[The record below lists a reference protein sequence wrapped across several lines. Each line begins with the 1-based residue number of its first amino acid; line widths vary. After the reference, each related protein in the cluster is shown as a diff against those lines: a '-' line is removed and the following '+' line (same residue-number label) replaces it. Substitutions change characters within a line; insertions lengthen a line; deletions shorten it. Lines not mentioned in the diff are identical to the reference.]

1 MFFPPGSGSE
11 FLSCPPFDDSGSSH
25 IRTLLRLQLQ
35 IKSIFLNNKIN
46 FQNKGSVSDPHGR
59 LDPDSNYSIGH
70 TAGIVII
77 SVLKK
82 KNTNRIFL
90 LYLFTISFLQILKQD
105 QGRMKIIPKNT
116 VKVNYKKYFSLKIMI
131 FYIVFWIIFTSVV
144 DPELFIP
151 DPALN
156 FPSSGS
162 WQKFWIHADPDP
174 THIF

>member
-59 LDPDSNYSIGH
+59 LDPDSNYSRGH

-105 QGRMKIIPKNT
+105 QGRMKIIPKN
-116 VKVNYKKYFSLKIMI
+116 
-131 FYIVFWIIFTSVV
+131 IFTSVV

-156 FPSSGS
+156 FSSSGS